1 MQFIY
6 VLPGWEGSAADGR
19 VLRDALL
26 RPHGLKVPRP
36 VCVMEKTRNYRN
48 WTITEDVKLMEAL
61 VNMVNMGGFKADNG
75 FKSGYLQHLES
86 ALKEKIPS
94 SRILGKPHIESRI
107 KTMKKD

>member
-36 VCVMEKTRNYRN
+36 GMTFDSVPY
-48 WTITEDVKLMEAL
+48 
-61 VNMVNMGGFKADNG
+61 
-75 FKSGYLQHLES
+75 
-86 ALKEKIPS
+86 
-94 SRILGKPHIESRI
+94 ILTCINFDGLLI
-107 KTMKKD
+107 